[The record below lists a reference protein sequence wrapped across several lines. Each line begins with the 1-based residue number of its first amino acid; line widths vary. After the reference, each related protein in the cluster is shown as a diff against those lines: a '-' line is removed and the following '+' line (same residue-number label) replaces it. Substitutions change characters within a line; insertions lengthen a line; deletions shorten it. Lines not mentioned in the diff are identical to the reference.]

1 MFYNLLEFPSA
12 NPSNRENILK
22 DIIDAYQ
29 PDIFMVCE
37 LESANAANRIL
48 DTSLNSNGTLY
59 NRAQFIDNQS
69 GNADLQQLIFY
80 RSDKFSLEDIEVITT
95 TVRDI
100 NRYILKLNTV
110 DADVDPVF
118 LDIYVSHLKSSQG
131 ASNENTRLDM
141 VREFTSTLG
150 SLDPNSFV
158 IFAGDLNLYS
168 SDEPAY
174 QELLDTANPI
184 TFVDPIDT
192 PGDWHTDESFS
203 EIHTQSTRT
212 SSAPFGA
219 GAGGGLDDRF
229 DFILVSENMMTNP
242 TMRYVP
248 DTYQAYG
255 NNGNCYNESINDSQ
269 CNGEFS
275 SALRSDLYNM
285 SDHLPVVMQLETDKE
300 FDLLSGTDFAVD
312 SAVKLERTLVSD
324 ILSIS
329 ISSRLEP
336 VGFMIYNMLGQEVM
350 TVSKTNN
357 STIKLPISALANGVY
372 YLQSTLP
379 NAQPI
384 KFLKTS

>member
-22 DIIDAYQ
+22 DIIDAYE

-300 FDLLSGTDFAVD
+300 FDLLSGTDFVVD
-312 SAVKLERTLVSD
+312 SAVKVERTLVSD
-324 ILSIS
+324 ILSIT

-357 STIKLPISALANGVY
+357 STVELPISALANGVY

>member
-1 MFYNLLEFPSA
+1 
-12 NPSNRENILK
+12 
-22 DIIDAYQ
+22 
-29 PDIFMVCE
+29 MVCE